1 MSEHEVNRV
10 RRIYGAFSR
19 WDVDEMLRDVTHDV
33 ELNLPDGVPFGGTRH
48 GPGGVRTVAR
58 LFQDHIEGGWA
69 DPDDFLDAGDR
80 IVVLGR
86 IRGRA
91 RETGR
96 EFEVLF
102 ADVWTASDGVPSRL
116 RSYFDTAPI
125 TAALEP

>member
-1 MSEHEVNRV
+1 MTQL
-10 RRIYGAFSR
+10 
-19 WDVDEMLRDVTHDV
+19 W
-33 ELNLPDGVPFGGTRH
+33 
-48 GPGGVRTVAR
+48 GP
-58 LFQDHIEGGWA
+58 E
-69 DPDDFLDAGDR
+69 AGRATQLDR

-102 ADVWTASDGVPSRL
+102 ADIWTASDGVPSRL
-116 RSYFDTAPI
+116 RSYFDTAPT